1 MPKEVKE
8 TEDYNTSLSM
18 TLTKIQ
24 NELKAPKTLKN
35 DFAKFNYRNIEQIQ
49 EEIKPLLLKYKVS
62 LTLSDKMIMLGDRYY
77 LEATAMLSDGAEVI
91 DSVGYAREQLE
102 KKGMDSAQIT
112 GGASSYARKYALQA
126 LFLIDDSKEDPDT
139 KDNSEPVAKKEVTT
153 PVKTSEPVKSP
164 APVKVYSLAEK
175 AEMLKNSIKEAKNE
189 EELKKVESIIANS
202 LTFKKDNTLQ
212 DLIIA
217 QRDSFTSS
225 NK

>member
-153 PVKTSEPVKSP
+153 PVKSP

-175 AEMLKNSIKEAKNE
+175 AEMLKKSIKEAKNE

-217 QRDSFTSS
+217 QRDLFTSS